1 MDVRIVFLFI
11 YMCLLA
17 NNHAQIT
24 ISNANPYNNSNHL
37 INNVLFGG
45 GVSAN
50 SVTYQGDPIQVGFFS
65 AINSNLGIDSGI
77 VLSTGDIIVTKNTIK
92 FINTNI
98 FIRILS
104 KFFLR
109 SF

>member
-11 YMCLLA
+11 NMCLLA

-37 INNVLFGG
+37 IKNVLLGG
-45 GVSAN
+45 SVSAN
-50 SVTYQGDPIQVGFFS
+50 NVTYQGDPIQVGFFN

-77 VLSTGDIIVTKNTIK
+77 VLSTGDIIDLD
-92 FINTNI
+92 
-98 FIRILS
+98 LS
-104 KFFLR
+104 LIHI
-109 SF
+109 